1 MSHADNGT
9 DRDTAATRLRPGN
22 RVRDGPPSRLVWVVM
37 SWFKALT
44 VRGKALLV
52 GLLLTTVL
60 VTLGATVKIPYVAL
74 GPGSTINTLGTY
86 DGTPIFTFSG
96 TGIPA
101 AADEPEPPASHL
113 NMTTVSV
120 TDGMTL
126 FGALGLWATGNFT
139 LVPREEQFPPN
150 QTVEQVQAKNAKDFQ
165 ESQSASEVAALR
177 YLDYPEVVYVGTI
190 PEGSPSAEV
199 LDPQDRVVALDG
211 APVTDFDSLRA
222 LLQSTVPGQVVTVT
236 VDRAAGDGAVTRV
249 DAQVTLAANAESGP
263 QGFLGI
269 GAVQRPVATFTI
281 ANALADSGIGGPS
294 AGLMFTL
301 GLIDRLTPGDLAG
314 GRFIAGTGTID
325 ENGAV
330 GPIGGIVLKLIAAR
344 DAGAT
349 VFLVPEQNCPEA
361 LTRVPDGLTLVKV
374 TTLADAMS
382 ALDAINGGRPTTGC

>member
-1 MSHADNGT
+1 
-9 DRDTAATRLRPGN
+9 
-22 RVRDGPPSRLVWVVM
+22 M

-101 AADEPEPPASHL
+101 AADEPEPAASHL

-199 LDPQDRVVALDG
+199 LDPQDRIVALDG

-222 LLQSTVPGQVVTVT
+222 LLQATVPGQVVTVT
-236 VDRAAGDGAVTRV
+236 VERAGGENATSRV
-249 DAQVTLAANAESGP
+249 DASVTLAANAESGP

-269 GAVQRPVATFTI
+269 GAVQRPVATFTV

-301 GLIDRLTPGDLAG
+301 GLIDRLTAGDLAD

-325 ENGAV
+325 ENGTV

-349 VFLVPEQNCPEA
+349 VFLVPAQNCPEA

-374 TTLADAMS
+374 TTLTDAMS
-382 ALDAINGGRPTTGC
+382 TLDALENERPTTGC

>member
-1 MSHADNGT
+1 MPWACGPVAAPNRAD
-9 DRDTAATRLRPGN
+9 RRLM
-22 RVRDGPPSRLVWVVM
+22 WVIM
-37 SWFKALT
+37 SWFTSLT
-44 VRGKALLV
+44 VRGRALLV
-52 GLLLTTVL
+52 GLSLTSVL
-60 VTLGATVKIPYVAL
+60 VTMGATVKIPYVAL

-86 DGTPIFTFSG
+86 DGTPVFTFSG
-96 TGIPA
+96 TDIPA
-101 AADEPEPPASHL
+101 AADEPEVAGSHL

-139 LVPREEQFPPN
+139 LVPREEQFPPD
-150 QTVEQVQAKNAKDFQ
+150 QTVEQVQARNAKDFQ

-190 PEGSPSAEV
+190 PEGSPSADV
-199 LDPQDRVVALDG
+199 LDPQDRIVAVDDR
-211 APVTDFDSLRA
+211 PVTTFDSLRA
-222 LLQSTVPGQVVTVT
+222 ILLTTAPGDVATVT
-236 VDRAAGDGAVTRV
+236 VERTAADGTTGDV
-249 DAQVTLAANAESGP
+249 DAEVTLASNAESGS

-269 GAVQRPVATFTI
+269 SAVQRPVAPFSI

-301 GLIDRLTPGDLAG
+301 GLLDRLTPGDLASG
-314 GRFIAGTGTID
+314 HFIAGTGTID
-325 ENGAV
+325 ENGTV

-349 VFLVPEQNCPEA
+349 VFLVPDQNCAEA

-374 TTLADAMS
+374 GSLDDAMS
-382 ALDAINGGRPTTGC
+382 ALDAVKNGSPTTGC

>member
-1 MSHADNGT
+1 
-9 DRDTAATRLRPGN
+9 
-22 RVRDGPPSRLVWVVM
+22 M
-37 SWFKALT
+37 SWFTALT

-52 GLLLTTVL
+52 GLILTSVL
-60 VTLGATVKIPYVAL
+60 VTLGSTVKIPYVAL

-101 AADEPEPPASHL
+101 AAEEPEPAGSHL

-126 FGALGLWATGNFT
+126 FGALGLWATGNFA

-165 ESQSASEVAALR
+165 DSQSASEVAALR
-177 YLDYPEVVYVGTI
+177 HLGYPEVVYVGTI
-190 PEGSPSAEV
+190 PEGSPSADV
-199 LDPQDRVVALDG
+199 LDPQDKIVAVDDQ
-211 APVTDFDSLRA
+211 PVTTFDSLKA
-222 LLQSTVPGQVVTVT
+222 ILQSTRPGEVAEVT
-236 VDRAAGDGAVTRV
+236 VDRTAADGTSSEV
-249 DAQVTLAANAESGP
+249 DAEVTLAANAEVGS

-269 GAVQRPVATFTI
+269 SAVQRPVAPFTI
-281 ANALADSGIGGPS
+281 SNALADSGIGGPS

-301 GLIDRLTPGDLAG
+301 GLLDRLTPGDLAG
-314 GRFIAGTGTID
+314 GHFIAGTGTID

-330 GPIGGIVLKLIAAR
+330 GPIGGIVLKLIAAE

-349 VFLVPEQNCPEA
+349 VFLVPDQNCAEA

-374 TTLADAMS
+374 ASLDDAMA
-382 ALDAINGGRPTTGC
+382 ALDAVRSGAPTTGC

>member
-1 MSHADNGT
+1 
-9 DRDTAATRLRPGN
+9 
-22 RVRDGPPSRLVWVVM
+22 M
-37 SWFKALT
+37 SWFTALT

-52 GLLLTTVL
+52 GLLLTSVL
-60 VTLGATVKIPYVAL
+60 VVLGATVKIPYVAL
-74 GPGSTINTLGTY
+74 GPGSTINTVGTY

-101 AADEPEPPASHL
+101 AVDEPEPAGSHL

-139 LVPREEQFPPN
+139 LVPREEQFPPD

-165 ESQSASEVAALR
+165 DSQSASEVAALR
-177 YLDYPEVVYVGTI
+177 YLGYPEVLYVGTI
-190 PEGSPSAEV
+190 PEGSPSADE
-199 LDPQDRVVALDG
+199 LDPQDRIVAVNDQ
-211 APVTDFDSLRA
+211 PVTTIDTLRA
-222 LLQSTVPGQVVTVT
+222 ILATTVPGDVAKVTVQRT
-236 VDRAAGDGAVTRV
+236 APDGTTADV
-249 DAQVTLAANAESGP
+249 DAKVTLAANAESGS

-269 GAVQRPVATFTI
+269 SAVQRPVAPFTV

-301 GLIDRLTPGDLAG
+301 GLLDRLTAGDLASG
-314 GRFIAGTGTID
+314 HFIAGTGTID
-325 ENGAV
+325 ETGVV

-349 VFLVPEQNCPEA
+349 VFLVPDQNCAEA
-361 LTRVPDGLTLVKV
+361 LTRVPAGLTLVKV
-374 TTLADAMS
+374 ASLSDAMT
-382 ALDAINGGRPTTGC
+382 ALDEVRDGRPTTGC